1 MGVRIKMFIPCDDAK
16 RLVKEKNAQL
26 VDVRTPEEF
35 AMSKLP
41 GAINIPLQDIDRV
54 GESMLDA
61 DLPVIVFCR
70 SGQRS
75 HMAMQI
81 LLSQNFSEV
90 YNLGSFMSWHQC
102 PDL

>member
-1 MGVRIKMFIPCDDAK
+1 MFIPCEDAK
-16 RLVKEKNAQL
+16 RLIKEKSGQL

-35 AMSKLP
+35 YASQLP

-54 GESMLDA
+54 GGSVLNKEI
-61 DLPVIVFCR
+61 PVILFCR

-81 LLSQNFSEV
+81 LKSQNFAEV
-90 YNLGSFMSWHQC
+90 HNLGSYMAWNQC

>member
-1 MGVRIKMFIPCDDAK
+1 MFIPCDDAK
-16 RLVKEKNAQL
+16 RLIQEKKAQL

-90 YNLGSFMSWHQC
+90 YNLGSFMSWNDC

>member
-1 MGVRIKMFIPCDDAK
+1 MFIPCEDAK
-16 RLVKEKNAQL
+16 RLIKEKNAQL

-35 AMSKLP
+35 SMSKLP

-54 GESMLDA
+54 GESILDK
-61 DLPVIVFCR
+61 DIPVIVFCR

-81 LLSQNFSEV
+81 LLSQNFDEV
-90 YNLGSFMSWHQC
+90 YNLGSYMAWNEC

>member
-1 MGVRIKMFIPCDDAK
+1 MFIPCDDAK
-16 RLVKEKNAQL
+16 RLIKEKNAQL

-35 AMSKLP
+35 SVSKLP

-75 HMAMQI
+75 SMAKQI
-81 LLSQNFSEV
+81 LEAQSFSEV
-90 YNLGSFMSWHQC
+90 HNLGSFMAWNQC

>member
-1 MGVRIKMFIPCDDAK
+1 MFISCEEAK
-16 RLVKEKNAQL
+16 NLIRTKDAQL

-41 GAINIPLQDIDRV
+41 GAVNIPLQDIDQV
-54 GESMLDA
+54 ADAELD
-61 DLPVIVFCR
+61 DSRPVIVFCR

-81 LLSQNFSEV
+81 LLAKGFPEV
-90 YNLGSFMSWHQC
+90 YNMGPYQAWYQC
-102 PDL
+102 PDQ

>member
-1 MGVRIKMFIPCDDAK
+1 MFIPCDDAK
-16 RLVKEKNAQL
+16 RLIKEKKAQL

-54 GESMLDA
+54 GESILDK

-81 LLSQNFSEV
+81 LVSQNFDEV
-90 YNLGSFMSWHQC
+90 YNLGSFMAWNQC
-102 PDL
+102 PDI

>member
-1 MGVRIKMFIPCDDAK
+1 MFIPCDDAK
-16 RLVKEKNAQL
+16 RLIKEKNAQL
-26 VDVRTPEEF
+26 VDVRAPEEF

-41 GAINIPLQDIDRV
+41 GAVNIPLQDIDRV
-54 GESMLDA
+54 GESMLDK
-61 DLPVIVFCR
+61 DIPVIVFCR

-81 LLSQNFSEV
+81 LLSQDFDEV
-90 YNLGSFMSWHQC
+90 HNLGSFMAWHQC

>member
-1 MGVRIKMFIPCDDAK
+1 MFIPCDDAK
-16 RLVKEKNAQL
+16 RLIKEKNAQL

-54 GESMLDA
+54 GESILDK
-61 DLPVIVFCR
+61 DIPVIVFCR

-81 LLSQNFSEV
+81 LLSQNFDEV
-90 YNLGSFMSWHQC
+90 YNLGSFMAWNQC

>member
-1 MGVRIKMFIPCDDAK
+1 MFIPCDDAK
-16 RLVKEKNAQL
+16 RLIKEKQAQL

-54 GESMLDA
+54 GESMLDK
-61 DLPVIVFCR
+61 DRPVIVFCR

-81 LLSQNFSEV
+81 LLSQNFGEV
-90 YNLGSFMSWHQC
+90 YNLGSYMAWQQC
-102 PDL
+102 PDV

>member
-1 MGVRIKMFIPCDDAK
+1 MFIPCDDAK
-16 RLVKEKNAQL
+16 RLIKEKNAQL

-54 GESMLDA
+54 GESMLNGDM
-61 DLPVIVFCR
+61 PVIVFCH

-81 LLSQNFSEV
+81 LLSQGFDEV
-90 YNLGSFMSWHQC
+90 HNLGSFMAWHQC

>member
-1 MGVRIKMFIPCDDAK
+1 MFIPCEDAK
-16 RLVKEKNAQL
+16 RLIKEKNAQL

-35 AMSKLP
+35 AESKLP
-41 GAINIPLQDIDRV
+41 GAVNIPLQDIDRV
-54 GESMLDA
+54 GESMLNKDV
-61 DLPVIVFCR
+61 PVVVFCR

-81 LLSQNFSEV
+81 LLSQDFSEV
-90 YNLGSFMSWHQC
+90 HNLGSFMAWQQC

>member
-1 MGVRIKMFIPCDDAK
+1 MFIPCEDAK
-16 RLVKEKNAQL
+16 KLIKEQKAQL

-35 AMSKLP
+35 AMSMLP
-41 GAINIPLQDIDRV
+41 GAINIPLQDIDALAK
-54 GESMLDA
+54 GAIDA
-61 DLPVIVFCR
+61 TLPVIVFCR

-81 LLSQNFSEV
+81 LMSQGYKDV
-90 YNLGSFMSWHQC
+90 HNLGSFMAWHQC

>member
-1 MGVRIKMFIPCDDAK
+1 MFIPCDDAK
-16 RLVKEKNAQL
+16 RLIKEKNAQL

-35 AMSKLP
+35 ATSKLP

-54 GESMLDA
+54 GESILDA

-70 SGQRS
+70 SGQRP

-81 LLSQNFSEV
+81 LLSQSFSEV
-90 YNLGSFMSWHQC
+90 HNLGSFMAWHQC
-102 PDL
+102 PDQ

>member
-1 MGVRIKMFIPCDDAK
+1 MFIPCEDAK
-16 RLVKEKNAQL
+16 RLIKEKSAQL

-35 AMSKLP
+35 ESSKLP

-54 GESMLDA
+54 GVSML
-61 DLPVIVFCR
+61 LKEKPVVVFCR

-81 LLSQNFSEV
+81 LISQGFKEV
-90 YNLGSFMSWHQC
+90 HNLGSYMAWNQC
-102 PDL
+102 SD

>member
-1 MGVRIKMFIPCDDAK
+1 MFIACDDAK
-16 RLVKEKNAQL
+16 RLIKDKHAQL
-26 VDVRTPEEF
+26 VDVRTPEEY

-41 GAINIPLQDIDRV
+41 GAINLPLQDIDTL
-54 GESMLDA
+54 GESKLDKSM
-61 DLPVIVFCR
+61 PVIVFCR

-81 LLSQNFSEV
+81 LMSQGFTDV
-90 YNLGSFMSWHQC
+90 HNLGSFMAWHQC

>member
-1 MGVRIKMFIPCDDAK
+1 MFIPCEDAK
-16 RLVKEKNAQL
+16 RLIKEKNAQL

-41 GAINIPLQDIDRV
+41 GAVNIPLQDIDRV
-54 GESMLDA
+54 GESMLDK

-81 LLSQNFSEV
+81 LLSQNFDEV
-90 YNLGSFMSWHQC
+90 YNLGSFMSWNQC
-102 PDL
+102 PDI

>member
-1 MGVRIKMFIPCDDAK
+1 MFIPRDDAK
-16 RLVKEKNAQL
+16 RLIKEKNAQL

-41 GAINIPLQDIDRV
+41 GAVNIPLQDIDRV
-54 GESMLDA
+54 GESMLDK

-81 LLSQNFSEV
+81 LLSQDFDEV
-90 YNLGSFMSWHQC
+90 HNLGSFMAWHQC
-102 PDL
+102 PDI

>member
-1 MGVRIKMFIPCDDAK
+1 MFIPCDDAK
-16 RLVKEKNAQL
+16 RLIKEKSAQL
-26 VDVRTPEEF
+26 VDVRTPEEY

-41 GAINIPLQDIDRV
+41 GAINIPLQDIDSLAA
-54 GESMLDA
+54 GALDK

-81 LLSQNFSEV
+81 LMSQGFNDV
-90 YNLGSFMSWHQC
+90 YNLGSFMAWHQC
-102 PDL
+102 PDQ

>member
-1 MGVRIKMFIPCDDAK
+1 MFIPCDDAK
-16 RLVKEKNAQL
+16 RLIKEKNAQL

-54 GESMLDA
+54 GESMLESDI
-61 DLPVIVFCR
+61 PVIVFCR

-81 LLSQNFSEV
+81 LLSQGFDEV
-90 YNLGSFMSWHQC
+90 HNLGSFMAWHQC